1 MEYNVGTSAYRAGQF
16 PQATQAFQKSIKT
29 APASDAK
36 RLADQEDAYY
46 NLGNALYRAGQQ
58 FEKSAPQQ
66 AIEKW
71 NDAVKAYETA
81 LQLRGDDRDSKYNRD
96 FVKRKIDAL
105 QQPPLRG
112 AVVEEEERW
121 WWQVAAR

>member
-1 MEYNVGTSAYRAGQF
+1 MMGLLVIPTRSESADQTVTAAGTADARTPLVEYNAGTSAYRAGQF

-58 FEKSAPQQ
+58 FEKSAPQE
-66 AIEKW
+66 AHPKM
-71 NDAVKAYETA
+71 D
-81 LQLRGDDRDSKYNRD
+81 RGGEGIRY
-96 FVKRKIDAL
+96 
-105 QQPPLRG
+105 G
-112 AVVEEEERW
+112 
-121 WWQVAAR
+121 VAAAR